1 MPHLGIGV
9 TLARASVDFGNV
21 GGIGTVGFM
30 IPPVITTANQV
41 GLNTVVG
48 GVVYNSSTNKLQC
61 YTPAGWQDLH

>member
-1 MPHLGIGV
+1 M
-9 TLARASVDFGNV
+9 V
-21 GGIGTVGFM
+21 GGIGTVGYM

-61 YTPAGWQDLH
+61 YTPSGWQDLF